1 MSARLISA
9 SSIAP
14 SIART
19 ILACSCTTLVVHAT
33 ASAATLQVPAAFATI
48 QDAID
53 AAVPGDTVLVA
64 PGTYHE
70 RIDFLG
76 KEIVVKA
83 SAADPTLTVIDADL
97 LGTAVTIGG
106 GVGPDAK
113 LIGFSIREG
122 SSTGGGGLDITGS
135 PTIRSCRFTLND
147 ATSGGAALVNGD
159 ASFFECVFV
168 NNDATGG
175 GAISGI
181 GSITVDGCHFEANN
195 ATTGG
200 AMQIIGDIVLT
211 DSTFVENTAT
221 VASSLDHRDGLARI
235 DRCSFHDP
243 LETVIRTFASLAM
256 ANSLV
261 SEGSTAIEGS
271 TSLRDVDI
279 ALSLVTLVN
288 PGNQSIRLSDGGN
301 DATLVVR
308 NAILRQSTNAIVVA
322 GSGSGTETISV
333 AYSNV
338 AGGAPGAGNIDADP
352 GFVAPGSGDFRLA
365 SGSPC
370 IDAGSNLAVP
380 ATSSL
385 DLAGNDRFRND
396 ALATNTGVAGGAG
409 GVMIVDM
416 GAYEAPNRVRYVN
429 AAATG
434 ANTGLTW
441 ADAYT
446 DLQDA
451 LADAAAI
458 PAIDGILV
466 ASGVY
471 QPDRGTGDRTRSFEL
486 VADCRVQG
494 GFEGTEQDL
503 SEAQPDVF
511 VTTLSGAIG
520 AAGVAD
526 NSLHVVQ
533 ANNVG
538 ADAELHGF
546 VVQRGYAD
554 GPAANFADSGAGM
567 LIVNAAPTVRDCWF
581 RQNEAIAEGGA
592 VYAFQ
597 GDPSFGECRFN
608 LNVSGGNG
616 GALAFAGGSPLLANS
631 LVHGNDSGGAAA
643 IMVAMGANILI
654 ANVTVAD
661 NAATG
666 GLSGGLAIDAGSAAV
681 VRNAILWKN
690 QGLAAVLEINQIAPI
705 GFLDI
710 GWTTVD
716 GWSGLFGGAANNGFS
731 PNFVNPVGPDL
742 IAGNGDDDYRL
753 KSGSPAVDSAN
764 AAWLSASSFPVDLAG
779 TDRFIDAPGSP
790 NLGAGPVAFLDRG
803 AFEFEPFPCPSD
815 LNGDGLTDAADLAIL
830 LGAWGP
836 GAGPADLDGSGGVN
850 AADLAILLGS
860 FGPC

>member
-1 MSARLISA
+1 MFAR
-9 SSIAP
+9 SICR
-14 SIART
+14 S
-19 ILACSCTTLVVHAT
+19 ILACSCTTLFVHAT

-53 AAVPGDTVLVA
+53 AAAPGDTVLVA

-83 SAADPTLTVIDADL
+83 SAADPTLTVIDADF

-122 SSTGGGGLDITGS
+122 DSTSGGGLDIIGS

-147 ATSGGAALVNGD
+147 ATSGGAAWVNGD
-159 ASFFECVFV
+159 ASFFDCVFV

-175 GAISGI
+175 GAISGT
-181 GSITVDGCHFEANN
+181 GLITIDGCHFEANN
-195 ATTGG
+195 ATAGG
-200 AMQIIGDIVLT
+200 ALQIIGDLILT

-221 VASSLDHRDGLARI
+221 VASSLDHSDGLARI

-243 LETVIRTFASLAM
+243 LETVIRTDASLAM
-256 ANSLV
+256 ANTLV
-261 SEGSTAIEGS
+261 SEGSTAIEGLS
-271 TSLRDVDI
+271 NVRDVEI
-279 ALSLVTLVN
+279 VLIQTTLVN
-288 PGNQSIRLSDGGN
+288 PGSQTIRLVDGGN
-301 DATLVVR
+301 DTTLFVR
-308 NAILRQSTNAIVVA
+308 NSILRQATNAIVVA
-322 GSGSGTETISV
+322 GSGGGAETINV

-338 AGGAPGAGNIDADP
+338 EGGAPGTGNIDANA
-352 GFVAPGSGDFRLA
+352 GFVAPGAGDFRLA

-370 IDAGSNLAVP
+370 IDAGTNLAVP

-385 DLAGNDRFRND
+385 DLAGNDRFMND
-396 ALATNTGVAGGAG
+396 ATVTNTGVAGGAG
-409 GVMIVDM
+409 GVIIVDM

-434 ANTGLTW
+434 ANNGLTW
-441 ADAYT
+441 TDAYT

-451 LADAAAI
+451 LGDAAASSTVE
-458 PAIDGILV
+458 AILV

-471 QPDRGTGDRTRSFEL
+471 QPDRGTGDRTRSFNL
-486 VADCRVQG
+486 VPDCRVQG

-503 SEAQPDVF
+503 SEAQPDLF

-533 ANNVG
+533 AINVG

-554 GPAANFADSGAGM
+554 GPAAFFADSGAGM

-592 VYAFQ
+592 IYSFQ
-597 GDPSFGECRFN
+597 SDPGFGECRFN
-608 LNVSGGNG
+608 LNIAGGNG
-616 GALAFAGGSPLLANS
+616 SALAFSFGTPILANS

-643 IMVAMGANILI
+643 IMVAMATNILLV
-654 ANVTVAD
+654 NVTVAD
-661 NAATG
+661 NTATG
-666 GLSGGLAIDAGSAAV
+666 GLSGGIAIDAASSAV

-690 QGLAAVLEINQIAPI
+690 QGLAAAPELNQINAV

-716 GWSGLFGGAANNGFS
+716 GWSGAFGGAANNGFN
-731 PNFVNPVGPDL
+731 PNFANPVGPDL

-753 KSGSPAVDSAN
+753 KAGSPAIDSAN
-764 AAWLSASSFPVDLAG
+764 SAWLTASNFPVDLAG

-790 NLGAGPVAFLDRG
+790 NFGAGPVAFLDRG
-803 AFEFEPFPCPSD
+803 AYEFEPFPCPSD